1 MGKCSQ
7 GLILLAQ
14 SLLHFLMR
22 NSRTSFL
29 CLNRCE
35 YVSEREGEFM
45 HDDVL
50 EWLIRKI
57 VEALKERERG

>member
-1 MGKCSQ
+1 M
-7 GLILLAQ
+7 
-14 SLLHFLMR
+14 
-22 NSRTSFL
+22 

>member
-1 MGKCSQ
+1 
-7 GLILLAQ
+7 
-14 SLLHFLMR
+14 MR

-45 HDDVL
+45 HDDIL
-50 EWLIRKI
+50 EWLMRKI
-57 VEALKERERG
+57 VEAIKERERG